1 MSHEVVA
8 YLCLGLLVACVA
20 SAGVAAAAVADG
32 ALSYPAAAVAA
43 AGAFHLLRQTAGRL
57 VGAAIDH

>member
-1 MSHEVVA
+1 MRNEITA
-8 YLCLGLLVACVA
+8 YLCLGLLAWCVV
-20 SAGVAAAAVADG
+20 SAGVAAATLADG